1 MPHIAV
7 TMLPGRD
14 RETKQKLAENLCNTL
29 IETLGVDAKFVSV
42 SVEDVEMKEWENSMQ
57 RIPAETIIV
66 NPNKN
71 EYEKLLLIPLLLL
84 TVLSMAACGGGD
96 DEPFRPGQPETP
108 EQPGEKE
115 DGRTAAL
122 PVRRPEPLLHG
133 KENSEDCHGL
143 KCLYPIPA

>member
-42 SVEDVEMKEWENSMQ
+42 SVEMKEWENSMQ

-66 NPNKN
+66 NPNK
-71 EYEKLLLIPLLLL
+71 K
-84 TVLSMAACGGGD
+84 
-96 DEPFRPGQPETP
+96 
-108 EQPGEKE
+108 
-115 DGRTAAL
+115 
-122 PVRRPEPLLHG
+122 
-133 KENSEDCHGL
+133 
-143 KCLYPIPA
+143 

>member
-42 SVEDVEMKEWENSMQ
+42 SVEDVEMKEWENSMR

-66 NPNKN
+66 NPNKK
-71 EYEKLLLIPLLLL
+71 YSLILKFHLKVILSTKPFNFIRDTKQDSSFSKK
-84 TVLSMAACGGGD
+84 TV
-96 DEPFRPGQPETP
+96 
-108 EQPGEKE
+108 
-115 DGRTAAL
+115 
-122 PVRRPEPLLHG
+122 
-133 KENSEDCHGL
+133 
-143 KCLYPIPA
+143 